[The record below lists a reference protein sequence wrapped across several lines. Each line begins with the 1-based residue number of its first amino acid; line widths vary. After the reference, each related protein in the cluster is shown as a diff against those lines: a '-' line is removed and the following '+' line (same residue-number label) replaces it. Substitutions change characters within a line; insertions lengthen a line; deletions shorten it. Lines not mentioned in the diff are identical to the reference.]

1 MAFEALRQIQGAAA
15 DELSSALESGRL
27 PRSILISGGKG
38 SGRLTGALDLA
49 FAVAGGDREILRS
62 GSVAY
67 LAARPFR
74 SRFEAAANLFLAQ
87 KNRRSRI
94 FFIQT
99 VRSILLQYH
108 PSLSPLYKDK
118 AGIKGNVD
126 RKAFTRLG
134 ASPSI
139 AEAASQL
146 DEVLL
151 SIEDDRDYGSA
162 EIEAAVNAA
171 MLLLTPEVMRCGR
184 KTPGASIEE
193 IRAIQEWLAD
203 GSEGKAVILENIED
217 YSEGAKNSL
226 LKLLE
231 EPPEGAWLI
240 LVSGSQSRIM
250 ETILSRVR
258 KFQFPALSEK
268 AVSGCIASMF
278 SIYGRYRSFD
288 AFFFEEGAGD
298 EEKSQME
305 RCLSVYSSALLEG
318 RMLPNDEMEKLL
330 SSLARIDGFGYFRE
344 ELCGLVADRLADGS
358 LSRVRARR
366 IWDAL
371 SLYLGMSDSYN
382 MSIRLALDYAL
393 REVSGV

>member
-74 SRFEAAANLFLAQ
+74 SRFEAAAHLFLSQ

-99 VRSILLQYH
+99 VRM
-108 PSLSPLYKDK
+108 
-118 AGIKGNVD
+118 D

-305 RCLSVYSSALLEG
+305 RCLSAYSSVLLEG